1 MKNFFYLKTS
11 KQDSIYARTAHGT
24 HPVTRVSNVIRGE
37 AVFDTLGK
45 TESAHHAG
53 GPTPYKGWV
62 PLLRWVRGGR
72 GEFPP
77 LPHHKRGIFPSFAVG
92 ERGEKCKKAD
102 SHRYHQFEW
111 QIAPRPCFVNKT
123 ISHVEWRERIF
134 ITELDTCLISICEW
148 YSFTPIYLT
157 SSYIS
162 IWGPA
167 WKQGSIAAHQL
178 KRGQLTC

>member
-45 TESAHHAG
+45 TTSAHLAG

-72 GEFPP
+72 GEGGVSPP
-77 LPHHKRGIFPSFAVG
+77 LTHHKRGIFPSFAVG
-92 ERGEKCKKAD
+92 ERGEKCEKEMSSP
-102 SHRYHQFEW
+102 SHPPQ
-111 QIAPRPCFVNKT
+111 K
-123 ISHVEWRERIF
+123 REKSLF
-134 ITELDTCLISICEW
+134 C
-148 YSFTPIYLT
+148 
-157 SSYIS
+157 
-162 IWGPA
+162 G
-167 WKQGSIAAHQL
+167 G
-178 KRGQLTC
+178 

>member
-72 GEFPP
+72 GEGGASPLPPTTKDVYPLSPTAKEGKIPLLWWVGGGNAPLPLPPPHPPQKREPP
-77 LPHHKRGIFPSFAVG
+77 LIRGGPSSKVGTVRFPHS
-92 ERGEKCKKAD
+92 
-102 SHRYHQFEW
+102 
-111 QIAPRPCFVNKT
+111 
-123 ISHVEWRERIF
+123 
-134 ITELDTCLISICEW
+134 
-148 YSFTPIYLT
+148 
-157 SSYIS
+157 
-162 IWGPA
+162 
-167 WKQGSIAAHQL
+167 
-178 KRGQLTC
+178 